1 MVTARSTS
9 QVNAEGSPGGVQQSA
24 LSSDQVIAD
33 LRSRKFPRLFVI
45 SGPSGVGK
53 DAIIA
58 ELRFAFPDV
67 HIAVTATTRPRR
79 PGEADGVDY
88 YFYDT
93 EDFLEHRNAGEFFES
108 AEVYGLWYGVP
119 KHSVVH
125 ALERGQDVIVKVDVQ
140 GAASIRKL
148 ASNGVF
154 IFVAP
159 ESRDELLQRLKHRK
173 TEDPDKLFRRF
184 AKAEQELQEVYDFDY
199 VVFNE
204 HDDSGVSPKAVEH
217 ISSIIRSE
225 RLRVDQH
232 PVTLHRQAN

>member
-1 MVTARSTS
+1 
-9 QVNAEGSPGGVQQSA
+9 VNAAGDSDENPQSSI
-24 LSSDQVIAD
+24 SSDQVIAD
-33 LRSRKFPRLFVI
+33 LRGRKTPRLFVI

-53 DAIIA
+53 DAIITR
-58 ELRFAFPDV
+58 LRTTFPDIHV
-67 HIAVTATTRPRR
+67 AVTATTRPRR

-88 YFYDT
+88 YFYDP
-93 EDFLEHRNAGEFFES
+93 EDFLERRRAGEFFES

-140 GAASIRKL
+140 GAASIREM

-159 ESRDELLQRLKHRK
+159 ESRDELLKRLKFRK
-173 TEDPDKLFRRF
+173 TEDPDELMQRF
-184 AKAEQELQEVYDFDY
+184 AKAEQELQRVYEFDY

-217 ISSIIRSE
+217 IASIITTE
-225 RLRVDQH
+225 RLKVDQN
-232 PVTLHRQAN
+232 PVALIKAST